1 MTTSLRSRSQGSAS
15 TRPVGEG
22 LVERPVLVAK
32 EQVAYLRYL
41 LEAHDGLAFLHG
53 DGSGVVHLIAPES
66 QAPTLDLLI
75 ADLEAEGL
83 VVHLR

>member
-1 MTTSLRSRSQGSAS
+1 MTGSAPAG
-15 TRPVGEG
+15 TTARPVGEG
-22 LVERPVLVAK
+22 LVERSVLVAK
-32 EQVAYLRYL
+32 AQVAYLRYL

-53 DGSGVVHLIAPES
+53 DGSGVVLLISPES
-66 QAPTLDLLI
+66 QARQLDQLI

>member
-1 MTTSLRSRSQGSAS
+1 VAAF
-15 TRPVGEG
+15 RPVGEG

-41 LEAHDGLAFLHG
+41 LEAHEGLAFLHG
-53 DGSGVVHLIAPES
+53 DGTGVVLLLSPES
-66 QAPTLDLLI
+66 QARELDLLI

>member
-1 MTTSLRSRSQGSAS
+1 MF
-15 TRPVGEG
+15 RPVGEG

-41 LEAHDGLAFLHG
+41 LEAHEGLAFLHG
-53 DGSGVVHLIAPES
+53 DGSGVVLLLAPES
-66 QAPTLDLLI
+66 QARQLDSLI

>member
-1 MTTSLRSRSQGSAS
+1 VSF
-15 TRPVGEG
+15 RPVGAG

-41 LEAHDGLAFLHG
+41 LEAHEGLAFLHG
-53 DGSGVVHLIAPES
+53 DGSGVVLLLAPES
-66 QAPTLDLLI
+66 QAHQLDLLI
-75 ADLEAEGL
+75 SDLEAEGL

>member
-1 MTTSLRSRSQGSAS
+1 VPTF
-15 TRPVGEG
+15 RPVGEG

-53 DGSGVVHLIAPES
+53 DGSGTVLLIAPES
-66 QAPTLDLLI
+66 QAHALDLLI
-75 ADLEAEGL
+75 GDLEAEGL
-83 VVHLR
+83 LVHLR